1 MERTFVPT
9 SSKVTL
15 PTAYITTIA
24 VAGAAVIFSSALS
37 IGDTLADPI
46 TVLLLAVLAG
56 GAQRLPVFLFRNSA
70 VSVAFAATIASYVL
84 YGTGIAVLVNLAS
97 AAVNAVTPK
106 RKPFEKIAFNTGAL
120 SISAFCASTTYQLV
134 GGQVPP
140 GAVIPTI
147 LAVAISSLVYFAV
160 NSALTAGVISL
171 TTQQRFYDIYRENYS
186 WMVVNWV
193 ATGVN
198 GAALALA
205 YQSLQLFGAA
215 AFIMPLGVAWY
226 SFKLYMSKSKEL
238 RKRNDELETVNRT
251 LEMTNVRLEES
262 HLSVIGALVGALEA
276 KDKYTQGHSTAT
288 MFHAVS
294 LARKFGLP
302 EEDVAAVQLA
312 ALFHDIGKIGIPEQV
327 LCKPGPLTPAEWE
340 EMKEHT
346 TIGANLLAH
355 VPTLERVRPIVEAHH
370 ERYDG
375 TGYPRQLKGDDI
387 PFAAQIITVADSFH
401 AMTST
406 RAYRPAMSKAAA
418 LAELRRCKDTQF
430 NGVIVEAFI
439 ELMEEDA
446 RGREKD
452 AHHRP
457 LMERAAEAVVV
468 HQRAN

>member
-1 MERTFVPT
+1 MERSLALPRTN
-9 SSKVTL
+9 L
-15 PTAYITTIA
+15 PTAYISGVATVGAVLIA
-24 VAGAAVIFSSALS
+24 WSTLSLGTAV
-37 IGDTLADPI
+37 ADPI
-46 TVLLLAVLAG
+46 TVVLLALLAG
-56 GAQRLPVFLFRNSA
+56 GAQRMPVFLFRSSA
-70 VSVAFAATIASYVL
+70 VSVAFAATIAAYVL
-84 YGTGIAVLVNLAS
+84 YGTPIAIFVNLAS

-120 SISAFCASTTYQLV
+120 TISAFVASTTYQLV
-134 GGQVPP
+134 GGHVPP
-140 GAVIPTI
+140 GAIVPTI
-147 LAVAISSLVYFAV
+147 LAVAVSSLVYFAV
-160 NSALTAGVISL
+160 NSALTTAVISL
-171 TTQQRFYDIYRENYS
+171 TTGQRFVEIYRENYV
-186 WMVVNWV
+186 WMVVNWL

-226 SFKLYMSKSKEL
+226 SFKLYMAKSKEL
-238 RKRNDELETVNRT
+238 RKRNDELETLNRT
-251 LEMTNVRLEES
+251 LETTNVRLEES

-294 LARKFGLP
+294 LARRFGLP
-302 EEDVAAVQLA
+302 EEDIASIQLA
-312 ALFHDIGKIGIPEQV
+312 ALFHDIGKIGIPEQI
-327 LCKPGPLTPAEWE
+327 LCKAGPLTPTEWE

-375 TGYPRQLKGDDI
+375 AGYPGGLHGDEI

-406 RAYRPAMSKAAA
+406 RAYRAAMSRAAA
-418 LAELRRCKDTQF
+418 LAELKRCAGTQF
-430 NGVIVEAFI
+430 NPVIVDAFV
-439 ELMEEDA
+439 ELMEDEA
-446 RGREKD
+446 RGVRD
-452 AHHRP
+452 PDRGQGHVF
-457 LMERAAEAVVV
+457 ERAAEAAVV
-468 HQRAN
+468 HQRVN